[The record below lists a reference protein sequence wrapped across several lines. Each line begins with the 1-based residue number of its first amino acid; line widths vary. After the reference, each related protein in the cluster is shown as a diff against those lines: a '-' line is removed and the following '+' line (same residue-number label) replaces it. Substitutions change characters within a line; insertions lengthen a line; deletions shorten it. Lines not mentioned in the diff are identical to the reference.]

1 MGWYQTLY
9 EGNGRGEGPSGPR
22 PRGFRLLLDILRW
35 HWWTLV
41 KTNILF
47 WLCCLP
53 LITIPAALKA
63 MTRVCVLLLRGEP
76 LDLWQDWWQGFRR
89 GFGRATWLGLAAALV
104 LSAAGFG
111 VGFYGGGM
119 VENGLLAAPALVLLS
134 AMAVEAMA
142 LPGLFCLLEF
152 SELGAGDAVRSALL
166 LVLVRLPQHLAVLA
180 LLAALALLYL
190 LAFPYSSIALAAIVL
205 ALFWLT
211 ACFAAWPGLEK
222 YVFHTAE
229 DPEEPKESGPED
241 EAP

>member
-22 PRGFRLLLDILRW
+22 PKGLRLLLDILRW

-53 LITIPAALKA
+53 LVTIPAALKA

-89 GFGRATWLGLAAALV
+89 GFGRATGLGLAAALV
-104 LSAAGFG
+104 LSAAGSG
-111 VGFYGGGM
+111 VGFYGRGM
-119 VENGLLAAPALVLLS
+119 AENGLLAAPALLLLS
-134 AMAVEAMA
+134 AMAVAVMA

-152 SELGAGDAVRSALL
+152 SELRAGDAVRSALL

-180 LLAALALLYL
+180 LLAALVVLYL

-205 ALFWLT
+205 ALFWLA

-222 YVFHTAE
+222 YVFRTAE
-229 DPEEPKESGPED
+229 NPEESKERGPD
-241 EAP
+241 HEAP